1 MDTVT
6 TNNYSFLK
14 AGHFIGYKSIK
25 FLEVHLKRGMNLIIG
40 QNGSGKSNFLEL
52 VVEALISA
60 GTNKG
65 MKFKHAN
72 LTFHTRDE
80 KELVYEVTRNISKSN
95 QEMDYDLEER
105 KTLTLQRLTFDGQE
119 IFATNNDEL
128 NRSSFKKYRGRTPG
142 QNPRNLISFFTEFIP
157 VPLHIKFSIPESMPG
172 IDGAGSITIPIA
184 SEDDYWDTDMSTSFL
199 WWLVWLAESNFH
211 TEFYKNIE
219 LANRLTEPT
228 GKDEKEDLDKF
239 LIETLQQDRL
249 YEMLVIDED
258 IVDNLRKFSPIQDIR
273 FNKNLNIFHDERR
286 IVVENIKLEFFVN
299 NTWLP
304 WSQMSDGTKRMFYL
318 ISEVT
323 YRKDGII
330 LIEEPEIGIHPH
342 QFDLIMQFLKEQS
355 AYKQFIISTHS
366 PKALDHLDPDEL
378 DKILI
383 AKYVSGAGTVLNN
396 LDEVQMEKAKAYMD
410 EVGFLSDYWLMSD
423 LEG

>member
-6 TNNYSFLK
+6 TNNYSFLE
-14 AGHFIGYKSIK
+14 AGHFIGYKSIEV
-25 FLEVHLKRGMNLIIG
+25 LEVHLKRGMNLIIG

-52 VVEALISA
+52 VEEVLMSA
-60 GTNKG
+60 GPYNGT
-65 MKFKHAN
+65 KFKQAS
-72 LTFHTRDE
+72 LTFHTKDE
-80 KELVYEVTRNISKSN
+80 KDLVYEVTRNIQKHS
-95 QEMDYDLEER
+95 QEIDYDLEER
-105 KTLTLQRLTFDGQE
+105 ETLILQRLTFDGQE

-128 NRSSFKKYRGRTPG
+128 NRNSFKNYRRRFGRSPSS
-142 QNPRNLISFFTEFIP
+142 LISFFAGFSP

-172 IDGAGSITIPIA
+172 IDSAGSIKIPIA
-184 SEDDYWDTDMSTSFL
+184 SEDDFWDTDMFTSFL
-199 WWLVWLAESNFH
+199 WRLVNTAEMKFH
-211 TEFYKNIE
+211 AEFYKNNE
-219 LANRLTEPT
+219 PSDRPTVLTEEQ
-228 GKDEKEDLDKF
+228 EKENLDKF
-239 LIETLQQDRL
+239 LIEALQQGRL

-273 FNKNLNIFHDERR
+273 FNRNLNVFHDDRR
-286 IVVENIKLEFFVN
+286 IVVENIKLEFSVN

-323 YRKDGII
+323 YKKDGII

-355 AYKQFIISTHS
+355 GYKQFIISTHS
-366 PKALDHLDPDEL
+366 PKALDHLNSDEL

-383 AKYVSGAGTVLNN
+383 AKYVGGVGTVLNN
-396 LDEVQMEKAKAYMD
+396 LDEVQIEKAKAYMN